1 MSPAAQKPLKSVVET
16 EKMDEVRDW
25 LDGKP
30 SVIIAEELHRLTPAQ
45 MAVAFRVL
53 PKDRALHVFEYMD
66 PPVQAELLSGLVE
79 GETASMLRSLAPDD
93 QAELLDEIPAKV
105 AARLMEGLPALSLI
119 HI

>member
-53 PKDRALHVFEYMD
+53 PKDRALHHSAAR
-66 PPVQAELLSGLVE
+66 VQAGCYN
-79 GETASMLRSLAPDD
+79 RRCN
-93 QAELLDEIPAKV
+93 QK
-105 AARLMEGLPALSLI
+105 
-119 HI
+119 HC